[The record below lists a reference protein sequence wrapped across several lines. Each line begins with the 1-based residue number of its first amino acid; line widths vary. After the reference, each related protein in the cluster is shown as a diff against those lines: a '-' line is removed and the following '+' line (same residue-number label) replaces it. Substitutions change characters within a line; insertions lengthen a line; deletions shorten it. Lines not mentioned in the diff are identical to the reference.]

1 MAFAAAHRLG
11 GGDGR
16 RCLVARTPESAMT
29 QSMVETFTLG
39 AFPTPLTRLHRI
51 ERAMNLGPLY
61 AKRDDLS
68 GFGLAGNKTRPLQY
82 LVAGALRSGS
92 DVFVTGGRADSN
104 FCAAAAA
111 AARAAGL
118 ACVLVIAT
126 ASGTPEFSANLRL
139 ARSSG
144 AAIVWVQVGGSGID
158 DAIRTH
164 ADKLAASG
172 RTPYAVPRGGSTP
185 VGAMGFA
192 DAAGEITDQLTAA
205 GIADATVVCALGS
218 GGSCAGLLVGRAELA
233 ASWRL
238 IGVSVSRPIAELT
251 NHLAELA
258 TGCARLRSGAAPD
271 PSGLTLVDATD
282 LPHGVMSAAQRELAL
297 TAYRHEGLLIEAS
310 YTARALEVAVR
321 HATENRDRA
330 TVFWHTGGTLAAVS
344 GLFDVE
350 ERDG

>member
-29 QSMVETFTLG
+29 QSMVETYTLG

-82 LVAGALRSGS
+82 LVAGALRAGS

-111 AARAAGL
+111 AARSAGL

-185 VGAMGFA
+185 LGAMGFA

-251 NHLAELA
+251 NHLAELT
-258 TGCARLRSGAAPD
+258 TGCARLRGGAAPD
-271 PSGLTLVDATD
+271 LSGLTLVDATD

>member
-16 RCLVARTPESAMT
+16 HCLVARTPESAMT
-29 QSMVETFTLG
+29 QSMVETYTLG
-39 AFPTPLTRLHRI
+39 AFPTALTRLHRI

-82 LVAGALRSGS
+82 LVAGALRAGG

-139 ARSSG
+139 AQSSG
-144 AAIVWVQVGGSGID
+144 AVIVWVRAGGGGID
-158 DAIRTH
+158 DAIRAH
-164 ADKLAASG
+164 ADQLA
-172 RTPYAVPRGGSTP
+172 V
-185 VGAMGFA
+185 
-192 DAAGEITDQLTAA
+192 A
-205 GIADATVVCALGS
+205 GIAYATVVCALGS

-251 NHLAELA
+251 DHLAELT
-258 TGCARLRSGAAPD
+258 TGCARLRGGAAPD
-271 PSGLTLVDATD
+271 LSGLTLVDATD

-297 TAYRHEGLLIEAS
+297 TAYRREGLLIEAS

-321 HATENRDRA
+321 HATGNRDRA

-344 GLFDVE
+344 ALFDVE